1 MPLSW
6 VVQGLLWVGGAAG
19 VVLGVIIVITVI
31 SVSAIRHGLKLTP
44 LDPNAHP
51 ALMPPFQTSA
61 QWAAGQGFGFVGLFS
76 TRVAG
81 SQVSLF
87 AWRHEKRPTYFVMYV
102 IQDKITY
109 DFVAVF
115 NGYDGLTTGTTR
127 DGQFLPKSPGD
138 YTQTFEKRSLDELF
152 NLHAASEWFL
162 INKGGVQVQAS
173 DLSFEQAIS
182 MSCINQSAYIRS
194 LPLWPLR
201 APYWF
206 FIRRRTY
213 HGKTVEQLQR
223 EGKIILPNDPR
234 FKPFQTRI

>member
-1 MPLSW
+1 MPFPCL
-6 VVQGLLWVGGAAG
+6 AASSARVPVRARLRPISTG
-19 VVLGVIIVITVI
+19 SSPETPITVW
-31 SVSAIRHGLKLTP
+31 V
-44 LDPNAHP
+44 
-51 ALMPPFQTSA
+51 
-61 QWAAGQGFGFVGLFS
+61 
-76 TRVAG
+76 
-81 SQVSLF
+81 
-87 AWRHEKRPTYFVMYV
+87 
-102 IQDKITY
+102 
-109 DFVAVF
+109 
-115 NGYDGLTTGTTR
+115 
-127 DGQFLPKSPGD
+127 
-138 YTQTFEKRSLDELF
+138 
-152 NLHAASEWFL
+152 AASEWFL